1 MTEQKRNQII
11 TIPNLLSLV
20 RLLLIPVF
28 IHLYANQQA
37 YGAAVLVLVISGLTD
52 VVDGFI
58 ARRFNMISDIG
69 KILDPIADKLTQF
82 AALLCLI
89 KRFPAMLL
97 PAILMVIKEIL
108 AAVTGLYAIRRSGT
122 VPSAD
127 WHGKVT
133 TVLLYTTIAVHI
145 LWISIPEW
153 ASGLLIGLSVA
164 MMLCSLVLYLLRN
177 RKLAA
182 TRK

>member
-1 MTEQKRNQII
+1 MPEQKRNQIF
-11 TIPNLLSLV
+11 TVPNLLSLV
-20 RLLLIPVF
+20 RLLLIPLFVD
-28 IHLYANQQA
+28 LYTHQQD
-37 YGAAVLVLVISGLTD
+37 YGAAVLVLVLSGLTD

-58 ARRFNMISDIG
+58 ARRFNMISELG

-89 KRFPAMLL
+89 SRFPWLL
-97 PAILMVIKEIL
+97 LVAILMVVKELL
-108 AAVTGLYAIRRSGT
+108 AAITGLYAIRRSGT

-145 LWISIPEW
+145 LWISIPQW
-153 ASGLLIGLSVA
+153 VSGLFIGLDVG
-164 MMLCSLVLYLLRN
+164 MMLYSLVLYLLRN
-177 RKLAA
+177 RKLANA
-182 TRK
+182 K